1 MRGKPTVDGEADIAQ
16 LRAGMFTLGGTPVT
30 SPALAGESVTTSAP
44 VPGAGGP
51 RHGKRLSAGATWEIR
66 TLGMDSY
73 DVADVT
79 VTYRYLT
86 PQQ

>member
-1 MRGKPTVDGEADIAQ
+1 MRGKPTVDGEADTAQ

-51 RHGKRLSAGATWEIR
+51 RHGNGCRPGPPGRSARSGWTPT
-66 TLGMDSY
+66 TLPTS
-73 DVADVT
+73 
-79 VTYRYLT
+79 R
-86 PQQ
+86 